1 MELCDPPNTSLNSVA
16 TGAYSLGCDTNPLCV
31 FIRAILDMLV
41 VIADDCSINMQNVK
55 QKNSIVIIDR
65 MKIIV
70 VLALQPSGI
79 VVVVGE

>member
-1 MELCDPPNTSLNSVA
+1 
-16 TGAYSLGCDTNPLCV
+16 
-31 FIRAILDMLV
+31 MLV

-55 QKNSIVIIDR
+55 QKNNIVIMPR

-79 VVVVGE
+79 VDVGE